1 MTCVSSP
8 ESLASHREL
17 SHAASALSETGT
29 SDHDLGFSG
38 YTQNYAHREAA
49 RSEAARDDAWQR
61 DMIAAGRLF
70 ISSQTSS
77 IMRHLAPLH
86 AAAAAGS
93 AAAFQPHGGNGGS
106 GSGVSQTI
114 AAAGAPQQQRG
125 TYVLLAHEVS
135 QLQPSSGGAAD
146 TMPERSD
153 W

>member
-1 MTCVSSP
+1 
-8 ESLASHREL
+8 
-17 SHAASALSETGT
+17 
-29 SDHDLGFSG
+29 
-38 YTQNYAHREAA
+38 
-49 RSEAARDDAWQR
+49 
-61 DMIAAGRLF
+61 MIAAGRLF

-93 AAAFQPHGGNGGS
+93 AAAFQPHGGSDGGGS
-106 GSGVSQTI
+106 GRSSQTN

-135 QLQPSSGGAAD
+135 QLQPSSAGAAD
-146 TMPERSD
+146 TMPERSA